1 MTTARIPCSDAAVTM
16 TPNRPRFGYIDAL
29 RGLAAVAVMVYH
41 YGTGPLQPLLA
52 QVLPGPLVRSFSQGW
67 LGVHVFFVLSGFVIA
82 YAVGRHEITA
92 RAAALFAVRRQ
103 VRLDPPYWVSLALS
117 CAVPWMLYFQHHRPP
132 GPSLRDIGLHVLY
145 LQELMRVHPIQPVY
159 WTLCIE
165 VQFYLVF
172 VLSLALLRRVPLNVT
187 PWILAAS
194 GLWGLQQTVHWSF
207 LGGWFIPFWHLFALG
222 AATWWSLD
230 GRFPAWA
237 VVLWCA
243 WEFAQG
249 HMFHR
254 LEPQVGALVALSI
267 LVAGRAKRLD
277 AWLSYRPL
285 VFLGKV
291 SYGVY
296 LLHPFVGAQVR
307 WHLGRALDPTTP
319 WGAVRLFV
327 TACACATFAAWLLHV
342 TVERR
347 ALAWASRIKWQP
359 DARPRGATAAA
370 ERETAT
376 TTAAPARS

>member
-1 MTTARIPCSDAAVTM
+1 M
-16 TPNRPRFGYIDAL
+16 TPTRPRFGYIDAL
-29 RGLAAVAVMVYH
+29 RGLAAAAVMVYH
-41 YGTGPLQPLLA
+41 FGTGALQPLLA
-52 QVLPGPLVRSFSQGW
+52 RALPGPLVRAFSQGW

-82 YAVGRHEITA
+82 YAIGRHAVTPK
-92 RAAALFAVRRQ
+92 AAALFALRRQ
-103 VRLDPPYWVSLALS
+103 VRLDPPYWASLALS
-117 CAVPWMLYFQHHRPP
+117 CAVPWMLHWQHPQRPP
-132 GPSLRDIGLHVLY
+132 GPGLHDVGLHVLY
-145 LQELMRVHPIQPVY
+145 LQELMHVRPIQPVY

-172 VLSLALLRRVPLNVT
+172 VLSLAALRRAPQAVVPWL
-187 PWILAAS
+187 LAAS
-194 GLWGLQQTVHWSF
+194 GLWGLQQTVHWHF

-222 AATWWSLD
+222 AATWWCLD

-237 VVLWCA
+237 VVAWSA

-249 HMFHR
+249 RMHHR

-267 LVAGRAKRLD
+267 LAAGRAQKLD

-307 WHLGRALDPTTP
+307 WHLGPALDPTTP

-327 TACACATFAAWLLHV
+327 TASACAIFAAWALHV
-342 TVERR
+342 TVEQR

-359 DARPRGATAAA
+359 GARDVTSPRADLPA
-370 ERETAT
+370 AT